1 MNLFGRSQ
9 RRALIGAIASAA
21 LIAGGAIASAPT
33 ASAEGDVV
41 ASNYTYSTYM
51 NQTYVQGAP
60 GVLAT
65 VTAPAGATLTAALQ
79 TPPQRGTVL
88 VNPDGSF
95 TYTPPLNFTGAE
107 TWQYNVIDGVGG
119 RGIGTVTMNIRSV
132 APNAINDAYSVAPG
146 LFLNVPAPG
155 VLSNDSDPS
164 GNPLSLDSITQ
175 PTHGSLVAYTDGQF
189 TYISDPGY
197 LGTDTWT
204 YQMTNGFTRAT
215 ATVTMTVAPDLGGS
229 DTAATGPDGVPA
241 VSGSLPKLP
250 AATGVVSGATASTF
264 DLTVKATKKRTAN
277 RTYSVTAKVTN
288 VGLAA
293 TGRAVVTKAGTS
305 KGVKVT
311 KVKAPKGWTCK
322 TAKNKRT
329 STCTYK
335 KGLASKAVATITYT
349 LATTP
354 GKARTLRVAAA
365 TAAPAVDPTP
375 KNNTVLVKVPAKR

>member
-1 MNLFGRSQ
+1 MNLFSVSK
-9 RRALIGAIASAA
+9 RRALVGAIASVA
-21 LIAGGAIASAPT
+21 LVAGGAIASAPT

-60 GVLAT
+60 GVLST
-65 VTAPAGATLTAALQ
+65 VTAPAGTTLTAALQ
-79 TPPQRGTVL
+79 TPPTRGTVQ

-107 TWQYNVIDGVGG
+107 TWQYNVIDGIGG
-119 RGIGTVTMNIRSV
+119 RDIGTVTMNVRSV
-132 APNAINDAYSVAPG
+132 PPNAINDAYSVAPG
-146 LFLNVPAPG
+146 LFLNQAAPG
-155 VLSNDSDPS
+155 VLSNDTDPS
-164 GNPLSLDSITQ
+164 GNPLALDSVTQ
-175 PTHGSLVAYTDGQF
+175 PTHGSLVAYTDGSF

-215 ATVTMTVAPDLGGS
+215 ATVTMTVAPSLGGS
-229 DTAATGPDGVPA
+229 DAPAAGSGEA

-277 RTYSVTAKVTN
+277 RTYVVTAKVRN

-305 KGVKVT
+305 KGVTVT

-329 STCTYK
+329 STCTFK
-335 KGLASKAVATITYT
+335 KGLAANALATITYT

-354 GKARTLRVAAA
+354 GKVRTVRIAAA

-375 KNNTVLVKVPAKR
+375 ANNTVLVKVPAKK